1 MIYRT
6 MFRLLVLLSFP
17 LTAQTQSPELSR
29 TVQEFVRVQAPRVV
43 LTHVRV
49 IEGTGKPAVE
59 DQNVVIEGG
68 KIAAI
73 QAGADVAATD
83 GTTVLN
89 LHGYPSYPVSS
100 ACTITSSTLHGQT

>member
-1 MIYRT
+1 
-6 MFRLLVLLSFP
+6 VLLSFP
-17 LTAQTQSPELSR
+17 LAARAQSPGLSKA
-29 TVQEFVRVQAPRVV
+29 VQEFVRVPAPKIV

-73 QAGADVAATD
+73 QAADLAATD

-89 LHGYPSYPVSS
+89 LHGYSLIPGIVGMRNHQDHKGVP
-100 ACTITSSTLHGQT
+100 TPG